1 MGRALEPLASESF
14 LLPNLIRQGTT
25 AATDTNIAD
34 LLKDILKLF
43 HELWKRSDD
52 AASAT
57 AAMHSNFL
65 MTIHDTFAARLATS
79 DAVEELYR
87 LSTGHLWDEWKRL
100 SAEER
105 RGLLICGVCAASDE
119 SGSKQR
125 GRIEQQ
131 PASCAP

>member
-1 MGRALEPLASESF
+1 LAF
-14 LLPNLIRQGTT
+14 
-25 AATDTNIAD
+25 AVHIAD
-34 LLKDILKLF
+34 LLEDLLKLF

-52 AASAT
+52 ATSAT

-105 RGLLICGVCAASDE
+105 RRSLIFAARVATDATH
-119 SGSKQR
+119 SKQR
-125 GRIEQQ
+125 RFI
-131 PASCAP
+131 